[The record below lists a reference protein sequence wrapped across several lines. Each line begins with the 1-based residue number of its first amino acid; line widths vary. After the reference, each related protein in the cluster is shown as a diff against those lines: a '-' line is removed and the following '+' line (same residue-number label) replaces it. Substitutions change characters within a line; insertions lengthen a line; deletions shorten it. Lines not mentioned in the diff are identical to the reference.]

1 MRGTA
6 AATTQAKADQIKQ
19 RFNGKQKEVRELITD
34 VKMSL
39 DEIGSHLK
47 DEKNMLVID
56 IKLHKAKLADV
67 LGYGDEVRGFDKLLW
82 DDSVEQLDLYAE
94 FLGPQEYRQVKQG
107 YEKALHT
114 MEQLFQAEIESL
126 KYQE

>member
-1 MRGTA
+1 
-6 AATTQAKADQIKQ
+6 
-19 RFNGKQKEVRELITD
+19 
-34 VKMSL
+34 MSL

-82 DDSVEQLDLYAE
+82 DDSVE
-94 FLGPQEYRQVKQG
+94 
-107 YEKALHT
+107 
-114 MEQLFQAEIESL
+114 
-126 KYQE
+126 

>member
-1 MRGTA
+1 MKKASTHVRGTA

-107 YEKALHT
+107 YEKALQT
-114 MEQLFQAEIESL
+114 MEQL
-126 KYQE
+126 Y